1 MVLFKNVVPTSFR
14 DCFLKCDYYTHFLNY
29 DWWGYKASSTMYS
42 FWNQLF
48 YSTNSK
54 GMTKLQINVLIFTI
68 NVRFYDYYHGYIL
81 KKNKIMQIFDNLS
94 IINPLAA
101 PFKQI
106 CVAIKLR
113 NFLVIIHLFIST
125 FFLTPTSFIN
135 GFRQNL
141 DIMTLI
147 DLPWSR
153 LALDVPNS
161 SQLEII

>member
-14 DCFLKCDYYTHFLNY
+14 DCFLKCDYYTIPSIMIDEDTRHHLQCIHFEIN
-29 DWWGYKASSTMYS
+29 
-42 FWNQLF
+42 LF
-48 YSTNSK
+48 YSTHSK

-113 NFLVIIHLFIST
+113 NKFLVIIYLFIGT

-147 DLPWSR
+147 DLP
-153 LALDVPNS
+153 
-161 SQLEII
+161 